1 MPALQAFELY
11 RFYHSGDDE
20 TAALCGVSLQLQ
32 AGGFVAL
39 TGPSGS
45 GKSTLLA
52 CLAGLDEPDGGR
64 VEVMGARMSRR
75 PEAVRAALRAHHIGI
90 MMQSGNLFEHLTVE
104 DNMRLQMSLA
114 NKNDPS
120 AVDHLLGGDAEARY
134 GLHRRLARP
143 SQLSGGEAARAG
155 LAVALSAD
163 PQVLLADEPTAE
175 VDTATEVEILKLL
188 RDRCRAGGAILVATH
203 SQELAATA
211 DSVLRLRDGRLVH
224 D

>member
-1 MPALQAFELY
+1 MRPLEAFELY

-20 TAALCGVSLQLQ
+20 TAALRGVSLRLE
-32 AGGFVAL
+32 AGKFLAL
-39 TGPSGS
+39 MGPSGS

-64 VEVMGARMSRR
+64 VEVMGLRLSRR
-75 PEAVRAALRAHHIGI
+75 PEAVRAALRARHIGI

-114 NKNDPS
+114 RK
-120 AVDHLLGGDAEARY
+120 VDSGGINRLLEVM
-134 GLHRRLARP
+134 GLAQRRLARP
-143 SQLSGGEAARAG
+143 SQLSGGESARAG

-175 VDTATEVEILKLL
+175 VDTATEANILKLL
-188 RDRCRAGGAILVATH
+188 RDRCQAGGAILVATH
-203 SQELAATA
+203 SHALAATA
-211 DSVLRLRDGRLVH
+211 DSVLRIQDGRLT
-224 D
+224 DA

>member
-1 MPALQAFELY
+1 MQPLEAFEIY

-20 TAALCGVSLQLQ
+20 TAALRGVSLKLQ
-32 AGGFVAL
+32 AGKFLAL
-39 TGPSGS
+39 MGPSGS

-52 CLAGLDEPDGGR
+52 CLAGLDEPDGGH
-64 VEVMGARMSRR
+64 VEVMGLRLSRR
-75 PEAVRAALRAHHIGI
+75 PEAARAALRARHIGI

-114 NKNDPS
+114 GKVDPS
-120 AVDHLLGGDAEARY
+120 GIDRLLEVM
-134 GLHRRLARP
+134 GLAQRRLARP

-175 VDTATEVEILKLL
+175 VDTATEANILKLL
-188 RDRCRAGGAILVATH
+188 RERCQAGGAILVATH
-203 SQELAATA
+203 SQALAATA
-211 DSVLRLRDGRLVH
+211 DSVLRIQDGRLIHV
-224 D
+224 